1 MKGRKVEVEV
11 LVPQAVRQKSHDIHA
26 QYHVIKLLGR
36 SARHNRRSEEWQALW
51 QLPSAASSS
60 NYPTADQPN
69 ENTAYA
75 NILKY

>member
-1 MKGRKVEVEV
+1 M
-11 LVPQAVRQKSHDIHA
+11 
-26 QYHVIKLLGR
+26 LGR

-60 NYPTADQPN
+60 NYPTVDQSD

-75 NILKY
+75 NVLKH